1 MEISN
6 SKLFSRREVFHET
19 FFQTHT
25 HTGIFRHLKVH
36 RQISFHLFPNL
47 FASKVNLKQT
57 EKCKRKFKLKQ
68 IYKKDQKISEYEVD
82 LNWIWKKFEVNLKSM
97 WCEFKIK
104 FFHKVTLKHTVCN
117 NKMSSICTDS
127 WKT

>member
-36 RQISFHLFPNL
+36 RQISFPKL
-47 FASKVNLKQT
+47 FASKVNLKQVG
-57 EKCKRKFKLKQ
+57 KCKRKFKLKQ
-68 IYKKDQKISEYEVD
+68 IYKKNQKISEYEVD
-82 LNWIWKKFEVNLKSM
+82 LN
-97 WCEFKIK
+97 
-104 FFHKVTLKHTVCN
+104 
-117 NKMSSICTDS
+117 
-127 WKT
+127 